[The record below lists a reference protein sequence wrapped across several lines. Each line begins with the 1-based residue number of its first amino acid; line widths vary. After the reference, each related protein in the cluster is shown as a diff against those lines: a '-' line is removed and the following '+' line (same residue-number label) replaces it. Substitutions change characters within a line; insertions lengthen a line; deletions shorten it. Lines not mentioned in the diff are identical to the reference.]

1 MPGCSVHTYL
11 IVPALSGV
19 NSNDPPLPKFLDLKS
34 APESAVTLWS
44 TESSLTH
51 LTFWPTF
58 TVVSLGANWM
68 FCILIST
75 SLLAL
80 DDAGA
85 LVAVEPP
92 PLSSPPP
99 HMAGPPSDHAIVVR
113 DATAMSACARASA
126 CAWACRLPTH
136 QPRSRRTPCTTRRSG
151 QRRSVRKRC
160 STIR

>member
-19 NSNDPPLPKFLDLKS
+19 NSNDPPLPKLSDLKS

-51 LTFWPTF
+51 LTFSPTL

-68 FCILIST
+68 FCLLIST
-75 SLLAL
+75 SPLAL

-99 HMAGPPSDHAIVVR
+99 HPAATSARVAPRARRIRLMPPRTPPRRHPSTARRRREPGSGRTACR
-113 DATAMSACARASA
+113 DRACAPG
-126 CAWACRLPTH
+126 C
-136 QPRSRRTPCTTRRSG
+136 
-151 QRRSVRKRC
+151 
-160 STIR
+160 